1 MTQRRRITIEEIL
14 RSETKLSDVR
24 TVWRLLLA
32 EVPQPRR
39 AAATIVGLTLG
50 EVATQVS
57 VALVGR
63 NILAAA
69 TGSIG
74 GAEPRVDFAQVWLA
88 LGLIALSFVF
98 VRWRQVAQE
107 RIVLACRE
115 RGVQR
120 LTHNIHRADYEDLSA
135 VPMAALR
142 EIIMT
147 DVAFAY
153 QFLVESL
160 AQTVVLGFWLLA
172 SVVIL
177 LWLAPP
183 LLALMVLLGATFAAG
198 ILAALRRHMRL
209 TGQKFVRLAD
219 LSQRAREVV
228 EVDRIVLSRQFGIGA
243 FFVRRFM
250 QAHAAFVE
258 ISLAQ
263 ARINATVS
271 SAILML
277 NAVAF
282 IAIICVG
289 GWLIV
294 AGQIEI
300 GSLIAILFVLGQL
313 LAAVAQMGDYAARA
327 AETATGGKRLRAY
340 WNVPPDPRLVQQADP
355 AVRNGGV
362 PPPLSEAHVTGHPT
376 SPPQRSFVENLTGEA
391 PSPQR
396 RGGLGER
403 SDASCDKPLLDAAPP
418 QQSTTRPPAPARLR
432 QITARGLAFRYEGGP
447 FILHD
452 TDLTL
457 ERGELAALTAETGA
471 GKSTLALLLA
481 GILQPT
487 DGCVYLNGNP
497 SWQPMLLDAG
507 RVLYVGN
514 RPILIEGSVR
524 DNLFLNGAGT
534 SDPDNQA
541 PPRQRPHQMGVEQ
554 TDAELARFF
563 AGITRAGQPFPIAE
577 PIIGP
582 NGTGVSSGQ
591 GQLIQLARAVLR
603 EPDFVIFDEA
613 TSALD
618 METEA
623 AIQEELLPWCRD
635 RICLV
640 ISHRRCPW
648 TEQAAVRL
656 KL

>member
-14 RSETKLSDVR
+14 RSETKVSDVQ

-32 EVPQPRR
+32 EMPQPQR
-39 AAATIVGLTLG
+39 AAASIVLLTLG
-50 EVATQVS
+50 EVLSQVS
-57 VALVGR
+57 VALIGR

-69 TGSIG
+69 TGS
-74 GAEPRVDFAQVWLA
+74 APRIELTQIVLA

-98 VRWRQVAQE
+98 VRWRQVTQE

-153 QFLVESL
+153 QFLIESL
-160 AQTVVLGFWLLA
+160 AQTVVLTFWLVA
-172 SVVIL
+172 SVAIL

-183 LLALMVLLGATFAAG
+183 LLVLMALLGATFAAG
-198 ILAALRRHMRL
+198 IVIALRRHMAL

-228 EVDRIVLSRQFGIGA
+228 EVDRIVLSRQFGIGD

-250 QAHAAFVE
+250 QAHAAFVA

-263 ARINATVS
+263 ARINATVR

-294 AGQIEI
+294 NGRIEI

-340 WNVPPDPRLVQQADP
+340 WNVPPDPHLVQQSA
-355 AVRNGGV
+355 A
-362 PPPLSEAHVTGHPT
+362 E
-376 SPPQRSFVENLTGEA
+376 Q
-391 PSPQR
+391 
-396 RGGLGER
+396 
-403 SDASCDKPLLDAAPP
+403 APP
-418 QQSTTRPPAPARLR
+418 RVPAPLH
-432 QITARGLAFRYEGGP
+432 QITARDLTFRYEDGP
-447 FILHD
+447 LILHD
-452 TDLTL
+452 VNLTL
-457 ERGELAALTAETGA
+457 ERGALTALTAETGA

-487 DGCVYLNGNP
+487 AGCVYLNGNP
-497 SWQPMLLDAG
+497 SWQPLLLEAG

-524 DNLFLNGAGT
+524 DNLFLKGAARNGE
-534 SDPDNQA
+534 SDQA
-541 PPRQRPHQMGVEQ
+541 PAQQQQ

-563 AGITRAGQPFPIAE
+563 AGITRAGQPFPIDE

-623 AIQEELLPWCRD
+623 TVQQELLPWCRD

-648 TEQAAVRL
+648 TDEAAVRL